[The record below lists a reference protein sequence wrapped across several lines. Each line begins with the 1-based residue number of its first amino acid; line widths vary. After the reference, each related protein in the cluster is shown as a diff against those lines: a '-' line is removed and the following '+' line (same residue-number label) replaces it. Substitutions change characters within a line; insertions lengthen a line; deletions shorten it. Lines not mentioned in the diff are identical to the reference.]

1 MIGDLKKKLCMR
13 LWLFDIKVII
23 EINLKWFLGLVVNL
37 RKNCIIFI
45 NIIMYEISNWKYI
58 FWKNYNYNVDV

>member
-1 MIGDLKKKLCMR
+1 MR

-45 NIIMYEISNWKYI
+45 NIIIYDISNWKYI